1 MSPRL
6 APRSIPALVVHGGAG
21 ARGPASE
28 RPRRRRGMMAAA
40 RRGVELLRAGADA
53 LAAVVAAVEAL
64 ENDEYFNAGY
74 GSVLN
79 LDGKVEMDAA
89 LMVAERP
96 AGGAGGSPRIR
107 AGAVAAVSRVRNP
120 ILLARAVMENTPHL
134 LMAGAG
140 AERIAA
146 RAGIAL
152 CRPEEL
158 ITARAK
164 ARWHLMLERRLEA
177 AESAAGGTVGAVAI
191 DSRGMIAAAT
201 STGGMTGKLPGRVGD
216 SALIGAGVHADA
228 LGAASATGQ
237 GEAIISVALCRE
249 AVRGLRIG
257 EPESVARRAIGELGR
272 RTAAEAG
279 IIIVDRRGRIGFA
292 HNAGAMEVASFD
304 PVNGLRHFWPA
315 PIE

>member
-1 MSPRL
+1 MEPGDLDAPVPGTPYARRAHGFRSRSAGRARARLQHARSAGVPLPVPVSLGAPPRMSPRL

-21 ARGPASE
+21 ARGPSAE

-89 LMVAERP
+89 LMVAEPP

-140 AERIAA
+140 AERFAA
-146 RAGIAL
+146 R
-152 CRPEEL
+152 
-158 ITARAK
+158 
-164 ARWHLMLERRLEA
+164 
-177 AESAAGGTVGAVAI
+177 
-191 DSRGMIAAAT
+191 
-201 STGGMTGKLPGRVGD
+201 
-216 SALIGAGVHADA
+216 
-228 LGAASATGQ
+228 
-237 GEAIISVALCRE
+237 
-249 AVRGLRIG
+249 
-257 EPESVARRAIGELGR
+257 
-272 RTAAEAG
+272 
-279 IIIVDRRGRIGFA
+279 
-292 HNAGAMEVASFD
+292 
-304 PVNGLRHFWPA
+304 
-315 PIE
+315 